1 MHADHRRKTPVL
13 EHKGMGPLRGVFPAQ
28 LLTFLAL
35 CLVPL
40 RTESGTTVVPL
51 LKGVFRG

>member
-1 MHADHRRKTPVL
+1 MQAHHRRKTPVL
-13 EHKGMGPLRGVFPAQ
+13 EHKGLGPLRGVFPAQ
-28 LLTFLAL
+28 LLAFLAL

-40 RTESGTTVVPL
+40 RTESGAALVPL